1 MNLPLLSK
9 VQKADSMSY
18 RTRKIMAVE
27 DFRLE
32 AIGEDKT
39 STKHA
44 DESGI
49 VASSELINEFAS
61 YTTLHGFHFILQSC
75 SLLRRLM
82 WGVLLVIGLAMLI
95 LQCLLG
101 FSKLAD
107 HDSVTVKELQRG
119 EKIIFPALT
128 ICNLNMLQRDKILGT
143 KAQTFMDD
151 MESVVFGERWTGNGN
166 ETFTLNLER
175 VVKEAGH
182 NISEMLSLC
191 AWSGRPCGPKD
202 FFMFVS
208 IQVRIYILLFLQE
221 LYFIT
226 ILRMKFAKFE
236 KNIIRINPRLRF

>member
-1 MNLPLLSK
+1 MNLLLFSK

-18 RTRKIMAVE
+18 RTRTIMAIE

-32 AIGEDKT
+32 ASGEDKT
-39 STKHA
+39 QTKHA

-75 SLLRRLM
+75 SLLRRLV

-95 LQCLLG
+95 LQCLQG

-107 HDSVTVKELQRG
+107 HDSVTVKELHRG
-119 EKIIFPALT
+119 EKIIFPAVT

-143 KAQTFMDD
+143 KAQKFMDD
-151 MESVVFGERWTGNGN
+151 MESVVFGERSTDNGN

-191 AWSGRPCGPKD
+191 VWSGRSCGPKD

-208 IQVRIYILLFLQE
+208 LQVRMYIPPFFKRIIF
-221 LYFIT
+221 Y
-226 ILRMKFAKFE
+226 
-236 KNIIRINPRLRF
+236 KNLEAEIC